1 MFGLYFIGKVESK
14 HPHESNT
21 EIHIVS
27 RVGWWDFLLILPQEH
42 LRHLAAW
49 QTGNLAGL
57 GSDLATGNLAEMDH
71 IDGFLWE
78 NLRA

>member
-1 MFGLYFIGKVESK
+1 MSRLKGKERKGSWRKVNSL
-14 HPHESNT
+14 
-21 EIHIVS
+21 V
-27 RVGWWDFLLILPQEH
+27 LLQEH

-71 IDGFLWE
+71 IDGFLWK